1 MGGVASELVGASRE
15 RQSRKRKQFHTVE
28 LKVRMDCDGCEL
40 KVRNTLASMRGT
52 HARMHFI
59 SMHAELCS
67 QSFFTHALLVSP
79 NLLN

>member
-40 KVRNTLASMRGT
+40 KVRNTLARMRG
-52 HARMHFI
+52 MH
-59 SMHAELCS
+59 
-67 QSFFTHALLVSP
+67 LLFCLNLNSICCPYSV
-79 NLLN
+79 NLL

>member
-40 KVRNTLASMRGT
+40 KVRNTLARMRGT
-52 HARMHFI
+52 YPF
-59 SMHAELCS
+59 
-67 QSFFTHALLVSP
+67 LVLPES
-79 NLLN
+79 